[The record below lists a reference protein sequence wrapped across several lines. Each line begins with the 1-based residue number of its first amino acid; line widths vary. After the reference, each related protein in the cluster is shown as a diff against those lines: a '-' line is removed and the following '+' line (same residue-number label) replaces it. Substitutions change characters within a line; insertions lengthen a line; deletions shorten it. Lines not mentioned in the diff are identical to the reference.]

1 MTHAMSITTIDAN
14 YIHDEIA
21 AIYMLTKDGHA
32 AFIDTGTNHSL
43 DNVQAAMTQNGIKAS
58 QVDYVI
64 LTHIHLDHAGGASQM
79 IQQFPNAQLV
89 VHPFGS
95 RHMIDPS
102 KLISGTKAVY
112 GDKKFAAIYGEILPI
127 DSSRVIEST
136 DGMSLDFLGE
146 TLSFLDTPGHAKH
159 HHCIL
164 HAASGSC
171 FTGDTLGLAYP
182 ILQNT
187 AQDKVSN
194 TPCLLPTTTPVQ
206 FSPADLHASIDKV
219 MAHQPL
225 TLYPTHYGPVRV
237 NTTAIAKLHEHIDAF
252 VMLAEQH
259 YKQGDHESALQPSI
273 LEYMVTQAC
282 DNNPQLDAKSV
293 EKHLATDAKL
303 NTQGLLVWLT
313 KKYSR

>member
-1 MTHAMSITTIDAN
+1 
-14 YIHDEIA
+14 
-21 AIYMLTKDGHA
+21 
-32 AFIDTGTNHSL
+32 
-43 DNVQAAMTQNGIKAS
+43 MTQHGITAN

-79 IQQFPNAQLV
+79 MQQFPNAQLV

-102 KLISGTKAVY
+102 HLIAGTKAVY
-112 GDKKFAAIYGEILPI
+112 GEKKFAAIYGEIQPI
-127 DSSRVIEST
+127 DRHRVLQST
-136 DGMSLDFLGE
+136 DGMALDFRGE

-182 ILQNT
+182 ALQDN
-187 AQDKVSN
+187 ASQ

-225 TLYPTHYGPVRV
+225 MLYPTHYGPVKI
-237 NTTAIAKLHEHIDAF
+237 TSTAIAKLHEHIDAF

-259 YKQGDHESALQPSI
+259 YKQGDHESALQASI
-273 LEYMVTQAC
+273 LEYMVAQTL
-282 DNNPQLDAKSV
+282 DNNPRLDAQSV
-293 EKHLATDAKL
+293 TQYLATDAKL
-303 NTQGLLVWLT
+303 STQGLLIWLA